1 MKNSFVLYTEFYE
14 VMKDLTDAQ
23 IGKLHRA
30 IYIYQL
36 EGKVIDLDPA
46 LAMAF
51 KFVKV
56 KLDKNQTKW
65 EEEKIK
71 RSEAGKKHKG
81 NQYTKMEQM
90 EQVLQNGTNGTN
102 GTDNVNVDVNV
113 DVNDN
118 VDVNNKKEKVKKEK
132 DPQPKQQVAV
142 VPKESSQQRVYKYF
156 ATKYKKLVGIEYLS
170 KRSDFINLAE
180 LIRTYGEDVVRQK
193 IDLLETGCVNRV
205 FWFAKESGVNS
216 FTIGKLKSQW
226 NEILPQYTAEQLKEQ
241 AEKKKEEERMKRV
254 LAEAQKL
261 REERSK

>member
-1 MKNSFVLYTEFYE
+1 METKKNSFVLYTEFYE

-56 KLDKNQTKW
+56 QLDKNQAKW
-65 EEEKIK
+65 EEQRNK
-71 RSEAGKKHKG
+71 RSDAGKKHKG

-90 EQVLQNGTNGTN
+90 EQVFQNETSGTN

-118 VDVNNKKEKVKKEK
+118 VDVNKKEKDKKEKVRTKFIKPTKEEVLEFAK
-132 DPQPKQQVAV
+132 TEQLRTDIVNKWFNHYEANGWKIGKNPMKNWKASYRNWCDNSYDTPKNKSSGNEFVDMLR
-142 VPKESSQQRVYKYF
+142 KEGGDVNIFSQ
-156 ATKYKKLVGIEYLS
+156 
-170 KRSDFINLAE
+170 
-180 LIRTYGEDVVRQK
+180 DVVDVK
-193 IDLLETGCVNRV
+193 GE
-205 FWFAKESGVNS
+205 
-216 FTIGKLKSQW
+216 
-226 NEILPQYTAEQLKEQ
+226 EQ
-241 AEKKKEEERMKRV
+241 
-254 LAEAQKL
+254 
-261 REERSK
+261 

>member
-36 EGKVIDLDPA
+36 EGKIIDLDPE

-90 EQVLQNGTNGTN
+90 EQVFQNGTNGTN

-118 VDVNNKKEKVKKEK
+118 VDVNTKKEKDKKEKVAKAPTRFVKPTKE
-132 DPQPKQQVAV
+132 
-142 VPKESSQQRVYKYF
+142 
-156 ATKYKKLVGIEYLS
+156 
-170 KRSDFINLAE
+170 E
-180 LIRTYGEDVVRQK
+180 LIAYAKQAGLRTDI
-193 IDLLETGCVNRV
+193 IDRFLDHYDSNGWRVGKAGLPMKDWKATLRNWNRNNFDTPNNKGNTNPFKERLRKLE
-205 FWFAKESGVNS
+205 
-216 FTIGKLKSQW
+216 
-226 NEILPQYTAEQLKEQ
+226 EQEQ
-241 AEKKKEEERMKRV
+241 IID
-254 LAEAQKL
+254 AEAL
-261 REERSK
+261 